1 MRIRHV
7 FILFGIAFIIT
18 YGVILIAASDNG
30 NDAENDAEM
39 GQEIVS
45 TLHKIVELRERTVLF
60 AQANHEQGITDLREI
75 LQAQLKLSAARIR
88 LAMVE
93 GKRDVALKEYHI
105 VLAIHEQQLRVI
117 QEKIELGLATLSNL
131 VDAEVEQLEERVRLA
146 TLIRDI
152 K

>member
-45 TLHKIVELRERTVLF
+45 TLHKIVELRERPVLF

-117 QEKIELGLATLSNL
+117 KKKSSLGS
-131 VDAEVEQLEERVRLA
+131 QR
-146 TLIRDI
+146 
-152 K
+152 